1 MLFTYITNG
10 LTIGILYAM
19 VAVGY
24 SMVFGILRL
33 INFSHGAVYAF
44 GAHIIFVFY
53 TALKMNIWLA
63 LLLGIITTGIMAL
76 LTDKIALAPLRKK
89 KASPISSLIVTIG
102 IFYIIQNMLIVLL
115 GSERKP
121 FPNFFAMDLPLGNF
135 PMTSTQMVLFIVSL
149 VLLFILST
157 IVNKTKI
164 GLAMRA
170 VKQSPETAAINGI
183 NVNKTISFT
192 FFLGGCSAAIAG
204 ALIGGYYQLIYPTM
218 GFIIGMKSFSAAV
231 IGGIGVLHG
240 SIVGGLIIGVIE
252 SISVGYLGGTY
263 RDAFAFIILI
273 IILIIKPSGIFGKAA
288 ITKV

>member
-44 GAHIIFVFY
+44 GAHIIFVFF
-53 TALKMNIWLA
+53 TALRMNIWLA
-63 LLLGIITTGIMAL
+63 IFFGIITTGIMAV
-76 LTDKIALAPLRKK
+76 LTDKIPLAPLRKK
-89 KASPISSLIVTIG
+89 KASIISSLIVTIG

-115 GSERKP
+115 GSARKP
-121 FPNFFAMDLPLGNF
+121 FPNFFAVDLPLGNF
-135 PMTSTQMVLFIVSL
+135 PMTSTQMILFIVSL
-149 VLLFILST
+149 ALLFILSM

-183 NVNKTISFT
+183 NVNNIISFT
-192 FFLGGCSAAIAG
+192 FFLGGCAAAIAG

-218 GFIIGMKSFSAAV
+218 GYIIGMKSFSAAV

-288 ITKV
+288 VTKV